1 MARHRPGP
9 SGPAVRRPGCPSFP
23 VLVHEADSHGTL
35 TGRRRHPFESVLQLW
50 AGHFPC
56 LGAVLR
62 AEPLWVETFTG
73 LRLRQF
79 EGLLRAVPE
88 RGGDGPRTARPW
100 CLPLADRVLVVAVHY
115 RTNLTMR
122 HLAPL
127 FGVSCGDR
135 VLGDS
140 ATRSCAGHRAG
151 PTPGRCHGPVVDSPS
166 RHDQQGPE
174 PQLNLPT
181 RTLCN
186 TLSVLGRVSKM
197 DPGYSGRSCERALV
211 TAPVARFPV
220 RSGNQER

>member
-127 FGVSCGDR
+127 FGVSPATVCWVIQRLGPVLAIEPVRRPADATDR
-135 VLGDS
+135 LWTRPHGMTS
-140 ATRSCAGHRAG
+140 KAPNRSSTCLPAPYATRF
-151 PTPGRCHGPVVDSPS
+151 
-166 RHDQQGPE
+166 QF
-174 PQLNLPT
+174 
-181 RTLCN
+181 
-186 TLSVLGRVSKM
+186 
-197 DPGYSGRSCERALV
+197 Y
-211 TAPVARFPV
+211 
-220 RSGNQER
+220 